1 MRGEDLGLAVV
12 LAAAG
17 AIGLVGFAIF
27 PLGRS
32 VGVVPAL
39 TAFGPAAVTA
49 AGVVLA
55 WGCALVVTI
64 AAVARPLPPGEVI
77 FESDGGVVALG
88 LALVPLAVGPLFLA
102 GALDQLGRYGAGGLL
117 AALVCLAGGIGLEL
131 AGAGLA
137 WSRDEVRLG
146 EGVITAI
153 GGRGV
158 PTTTSWRV
166 ADVALE
172 VTAVNVVPRASF
184 KVELVSGGARRV
196 VGRTST
202 QAQAEALVAKIRAS
216 RPP

>member
-1 MRGEDLGLAVV
+1 LRGEDLGLAGV

-17 AIGLVGFAIF
+17 AISLVGFAIF
-27 PLGRS
+27 PVGRS
-32 VGVVPAL
+32 VGVVPTL
-39 TAFGPAAVTA
+39 TAFGPAAITA
-49 AGVVLA
+49 FGVIVA
-55 WGCALVVTI
+55 WGAALVVAL
-64 AAVARPLPPGEVI
+64 AAAARPMPAGDVI

-88 LALVPLAVGPLFLA
+88 LALLPLAAGPLFLA
-102 GALDQLGRYGAGGLL
+102 GAADQLGRYGAGGLL
-117 AALVCLAGGIGLEL
+117 AALVCAAGGLGLEA

-146 EGVITAI
+146 AGVITVI

-158 PTTTSWRV
+158 PTITSWRV

-172 VTAVNVVPRASF
+172 ITAVNVVPRASF

-202 QAQAEALVAKIRAS
+202 QAQADALVAKIRGSGA
-216 RPP
+216 P

>member
-17 AIGLVGFAIF
+17 GLGLVGFAIF
-27 PLGRS
+27 PVGRS

-49 AGVVLA
+49 GGVVVAWGAALGVVL
-55 WGCALVVTI
+55 
-64 AAVARPLPPGEVI
+64 AAVARPLPAGELI

-88 LALVPLAVGPLFLA
+88 LALLPLAAGPLFLA
-102 GALDQLGRYGAGGLL
+102 GAADQLGRYGAGGVL
-117 AALVCLAGGIGLEL
+117 AAAVCAAGGLGLEA

-146 EGVITAI
+146 AGVITVI
-153 GGRGV
+153 GGRGL
-158 PTTTSWRV
+158 PTITSWRV
-166 ADVALE
+166 QDVALE

-184 KVELVSGGARRV
+184 KVEAVKGGARRV

-202 QAQAEALVAKIRAS
+202 KAEADALVAKIRGSGA
-216 RPP
+216 P